1 MNNWYFGKFASLKI
15 WQMVVGMG
23 CVQIVLVGGCH
34 KEEIHAYRVP
44 REVNRSAPTLP
55 KAPVPGQGEESY
67 ASEESD
73 VAWTVPDTWHRI
85 ETTADMR
92 IATFHTGSE
101 LEAAVTAFPGD
112 VGGLVANV
120 NRWRGQVG
128 LESTDEQGVEEHIQR
143 IEGVDVIVVDIQGT
157 DQRLLGTVIDVG
169 DGQTWFVKVIGAS
182 DMVEK
187 IKDDLITF
195 STSFHIHRREGGAPA
210 DQVHAGASGTGGTQA
225 SSSNW
230 EPPAQWSVDPDMS
243 PILMAAYFAQG
254 GARITLTSLTGEGGG
269 MLSNINRWRGQ
280 VGLAQV
286 GTLEEQPS
294 KDLGLGAMLVDLV
307 SSDGTSRIVA
317 GIVPL
322 GEQSLYF
329 KLTGSESQV
338 EEELERFEAF
348 INGVAIEGRVNP

>member
-1 MNNWYFGKFASLKI
+1 MKNRCFDRFNSPEIRLLKVGMVGVGCASLI
-15 WQMVVGMG
+15 FAAG
-23 CVQIVLVGGCH
+23 CQR
-34 KEEIHAYRVP
+34 EEIHAYRVP
-44 REVNRSAPTLP
+44 REVNRAAPTIP
-55 KAPVPGQGEESY
+55 QAPAKGAESY
-67 ASEESD
+67 ASDESD
-73 VAWTVPDTWHRI
+73 VAWTIPSTWHEI

-128 LESTDEQGVEEHIQR
+128 LDSTDEQGIEEHIER
-143 IEGVDVIVVDIQGT
+143 LEGVDVIVVDIQGA

-169 DGQTWFVKVIGAS
+169 DGQTWFVKVIGAA
-182 DMVEK
+182 DVVEK
-187 IKDDLITF
+187 IKDDLIAF
-195 STSFHIHRREGGAPA
+195 SKSFHIHRREGGSPA
-210 DQVHAGASGTGGTQA
+210 GQPSGEMSAGTPSQ
-225 SSSNW
+225 W

-286 GTLEEQPS
+286 SSLDEQPS
-294 KDLGLGAMLVDLV
+294 RDLGMGALLVDLV
-307 SSDGTSRIVA
+307 SSDGASRIVA

-338 EEELERFEAF
+338 EEELERFDAF